1 MAPGDATI
9 APLVAHATFAK
20 HAWDILQTT
29 YANKSQSRIFGL
41 REILSNLKRES
52 RPVSEYMREIKSIAD
67 DLAISGSP
75 LSNEELIIK
84 TLSGLGPEYKEISAA
99 I

>member
-1 MAPGDATI
+1 MHHMLSMLG
-9 APLVAHATFAK
+9 
-20 HAWDILQTT
+20 ILF
-29 YANKSQSRIFGL
+29 KL
-41 REILSNLKRES
+41 LMREILSNLKRES
-52 RPVSEYMREIKSIAD
+52 CPVSDYMREIKSINY

-99 I
+99 IGARDNPIVST